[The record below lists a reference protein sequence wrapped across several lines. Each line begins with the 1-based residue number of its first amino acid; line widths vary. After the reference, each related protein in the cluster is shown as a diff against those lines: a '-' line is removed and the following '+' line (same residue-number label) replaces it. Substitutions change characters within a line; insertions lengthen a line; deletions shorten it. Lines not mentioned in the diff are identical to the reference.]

1 MRGHFQLWKLLI
13 VLWVG
18 ACGSPGSGSSG
29 SGSQDASAST
39 AAAAADDASRPA
51 RGHAWV
57 IFGADTVVAE
67 VAATADARARG
78 LMHRESLP
86 DGTGMLFVFT
96 DSQNRAF
103 WMRNTFIPLDIAY
116 MDSSLRIVDIQQMEP
131 EDENLYPSA
140 APAMYA
146 LEVPQGWF
154 AEKGISV
161 GATAELVMGLH

>member
-1 MRGHFQLWKLLI
+1 MHRFSHLWKLVIL
-13 VLWVG
+13 LWIG
-18 ACGSPGSGSSG
+18 ACGAPGAGSGG
-29 SGSQDASAST
+29 SGSQDASAASATT
-39 AAAAADDASRPA
+39 ALDSAPRPS

-86 DGTGMLFVFT
+86 HGTGMLFVFP
-96 DSQNRAF
+96 DSQTRSF

-116 MDSSLRIVDIQQMEP
+116 LDSSLRIVDIQAMEP

-154 AEKGISV
+154 AGKEISV